1 MASLTMI
8 MNYSH
13 TREYDNVT
21 FPPNIV
27 MTYFHQ
33 MDKWQLGI
41 CWTDMMMMAR
51 MRLVMTIMMLIVTR
65 TGGEND
71 HWNVGDKSTFVSLLS
86 MLLEAL
92 VGCKLP
98 SCSSSIGA
106 AAKISSCQVVQEA
119 DRIICGDNG
128 DLFTFNSVHHI
139 GRLHSPS
146 WNIWDVIDTGKRFE
160 EVLQPSSASAE
171 C

>member
-1 MASLTMI
+1 MA
-8 MNYSH
+8 
-13 TREYDNVT
+13 TRNLLDGHDDEGADEADNV
-21 FPPNIV
+21 
-27 MTYFHQ
+27 
-33 MDKWQLGI
+33 DS
-41 CWTDMMMMAR
+41 DED
-51 MRLVMTIMMLIVTR
+51 
-65 TGGEND
+65 GEEDD
-71 HWNVGDKSTFVSLLS
+71 HCNVGDNSTFVSLLS

-119 DRIICGDNG
+119 DRIICGDCC

-146 WNIWDVIDTGKRFE
+146 
-160 EVLQPSSASAE
+160 
-171 C
+171 

>member
-13 TREYDNVT
+13 RREYDNVT

-51 MRLVMTIMMLIVTR
+51 MRLIMTIMMLIVTR

-71 HWNVGDKSTFVSLLS
+71 HCNFGDKSTFVSLLS

-106 AAKISSCQVVQEA
+106 AAKISSCQVVQ
-119 DRIICGDNG
+119 DYLWWLLWSFYFQFC
-128 DLFTFNSVHHI
+128 
-139 GRLHSPS
+139 SPYWPPPFS
-146 WNIWDVIDTGKRFE
+146 ILKHLGCNRHW
-160 EVLQPSSASAE
+160 
-171 C
+171 

>member
-1 MASLTMI
+1 MA
-8 MNYSH
+8 
-13 TREYDNVT
+13 TRNLLDGHDDDGADEADN
-21 FPPNIV
+21 
-27 MTYFHQ
+27 
-33 MDKWQLGI
+33 D
-41 CWTDMMMMAR
+41 D
-51 MRLVMTIMMLIVTR
+51 
-65 TGGEND
+65 ND
-71 HWNVGDKSTFVSLLS
+71 VDSDEDGKEDDHCDVGDKSTFVSLLS

-119 DRIICGDNG
+119 DRIICGDCC

-146 WNIWDVIDTGKRFE
+146 
-160 EVLQPSSASAE
+160 
-171 C
+171 

>member
-1 MASLTMI
+1 MI

-13 TREYDNVT
+13 LWEYDNVT
-21 FPPNIV
+21 FPPNFV
-27 MTYFHQ
+27 MTYFNQ
-33 MDKWQLGI
+33 VDKWRLGI
-41 CWTDMMMMAR
+41 CWTVMMMMAR
-51 MRLVMTIMMLIVTR
+51 MRLIMTIMTLIVMR
-65 TGGEND
+65 TGRRMIIAMLATNPPLSPSSPCC
-71 HWNVGDKSTFVSLLS
+71 WKRSLVASFQAVPLR
-86 MLLEAL
+86 LEL
-92 VGCKLP
+92 RQRYPHVRLCKRQNIYYLWWL
-98 SCSSSIGA
+98 C
-106 AAKISSCQVVQEA
+106 
-119 DRIICGDNG
+119 

>member
-1 MASLTMI
+1 
-8 MNYSH
+8 
-13 TREYDNVT
+13 
-21 FPPNIV
+21 
-27 MTYFHQ
+27 
-33 MDKWQLGI
+33 
-41 CWTDMMMMAR
+41 
-51 MRLVMTIMMLIVTR
+51 MTI
-65 TGGEND
+65 D
-71 HWNVGDKSTFVSLLS
+71 HCNVRDKSTFVSLLS

-119 DRIICGDNG
+119 DRIICGDCC

-146 WNIWDVIDTGKRFE
+146 
-160 EVLQPSSASAE
+160 
-171 C
+171 